1 MHDGRAKGA
10 RRFIGCIRELQV
22 NFQEIYLVGEAVR
35 GRNIKNCDPP
45 VCQHLPCRNGGTC
58 VSDAEDW
65 FCECPPLYTGRLCQF
80 NACERNPCGHGATCI
95 PKSPLEAVCLCPYG
109 RQGLLCD
116 EPITITRARFSGS
129 DEFGY
134 TSFVAF
140 SSIPSLSFFYEFKLR
155 FTLANNSS
163 AVKNNLML
171 FAGHKGQG
179 NDGDDFLVLGLRNG
193 RVVHK
198 FNLGSGV
205 AAIVSDQLNPQVN
218 IHTVTFGRSKQT
230 GWLKVDGQR
239 NRTGSSPGPLLGL
252 NVFNQLF
259 VGGYNEYTPELLPLG
274 SRFRHGFQGCIF
286 DVQFRTRR
294 DRKFQVLGQPAGH
307 PAFGRSVGQC
317 GVTPC
322 VHVHCKNGGTCV
334 DSGSSVYCQCP
345 FGWKGALCSETVSVC
360 DVEHSPP
367 PLCAHSSTCIPLPN
381 GYTCQCPLGTAG
393 LYCENAVTISD
404 PFFSGNQSSWMSF
417 PPMSTRHRTVL
428 QLQFQPL
435 SPDGILVYIAQHLS
449 SRAGDFFCLSLTSGF
464 VQLRYNLGD
473 GTHVLQSVERVD
485 LRGRTWHTVKAGRV
499 GHQGFLSL
507 DNEEVRE
514 NVTEGMTTLDVATDI
529 FVGGVSTLS
538 FVSTDANEG
547 GPVGFTG
554 GLRELLLNGE
564 EFELTETGA
573 ISGANVGDWDG
584 TACGYKCYLIPLHM
598 PLGMGWEVLR
608 HRNSHRHS

>member
-1 MHDGRAKGA
+1 MVH
-10 RRFIGCIRELQV
+10 F
-22 NFQEIYLVGEAVR
+22 
-35 GRNIKNCDPP
+35 
-45 VCQHLPCRNGGTC
+45 HLWPNDVSLHVYTF
-58 VSDAEDW
+58 SDAEDW
-65 FCECPPLYTGRLCQF
+65 FCECPRLYTGRLCQF

-116 EPITITRARFSGS
+116 EPINITRARFSGT

-134 TSFVAF
+134 TSFVAY
-140 SSIPSLSFFYEFKLR
+140 SSLPSLSFFYEFKLK

-163 AVKNNLML
+163 AVKDNLIL

-179 NDGDDFLVLGLRNG
+179 NDGDDFFVLGLRNG

-198 FNLGSGV
+198 FNLGSGI
-205 AAIVSDQLNPQVN
+205 AIIVSDRLNQQIN
-218 IHTVTFGRSKQT
+218 IHTVTFGRSKKT

-239 NRTGSSPGPLLGL
+239 NRTGSSPGPLVGL

-286 DVQFRTRR
+286 DVQFRTGR

-317 GVTPC
+317 GVTLC
-322 VHVHCKNGGTCV
+322 VHIHCRNGGTCV

-367 PLCAHSSTCIPLPN
+367 PLCAHGSTCIPLPN

-393 LYCENAVTISD
+393 LYCEKAVTISD
-404 PFFSGNQSSWMSF
+404 PYFSGNLSSWMSF
-417 PPMSTRHRTVL
+417 PPVSIRHRTAL

-435 SPDGILVYIAQHLS
+435 SPDGILVYTAQHLS
-449 SRAGDFFCLSLTSGF
+449 ARAGDFFCLSLKSGF

-473 GTHVLQSVERVD
+473 GTHILQSAQQVD
-485 LRGRTWHTVKAGRV
+485 SHGRTWHTVKTGRI

-507 DNEEVRE
+507 DNKEVRE

-538 FVSTDANEG
+538 FVSTDATEG
-547 GPVGFTG
+547 EPMGFTG
-554 GLRELLLNGE
+554 GLRELILNGQ
-564 EFELTETGA
+564 EFALTETGA
-573 ISGANVGDWDG
+573 DGEVG
-584 TACGYKCYLIPLHM
+584 TVM
-598 PLGMGWEVLR
+598 
-608 HRNSHRHS
+608 